1 MQRTLVLLKPDAVS
15 RGLIGEVIV
24 RLENK
29 GLKFV
34 AMKMIHVDS
43 DLAARHY
50 AEHVDKPFFPKL
62 RNFIT
67 STPIVALV
75 VEGEDVI
82 DFVRNLMGSTNPIDA
97 TPGTIRGDLAMSIG
111 PNLVH
116 GSDSLESAQK
126 EIALFFSP
134 TEIFDYERDIDHWLN
149 EAP

>member
-34 AMKMIHVDS
+34 AMKMIHVDN

-97 TPGTIRGDLAMSIG
+97 APGTIRGDLAMSIG